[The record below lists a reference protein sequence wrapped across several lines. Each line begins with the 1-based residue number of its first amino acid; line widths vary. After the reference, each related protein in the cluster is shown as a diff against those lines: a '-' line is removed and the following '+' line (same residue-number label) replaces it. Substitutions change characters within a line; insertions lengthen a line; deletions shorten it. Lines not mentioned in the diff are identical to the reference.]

1 MNFDILEEIAQEIC
15 DEFEAFAPPIPVELM
30 LQQPPENM
38 WDEIDVAQLSGSF
51 LSIKER
57 YSPRMSLARLLVRHI
72 AASEWGISRGLD
84 KILGDSE
91 LLNAFAR
98 MLLMPKE
105 MILGLTTTMKT
116 PQAISLRFE
125 VPESDAK
132 DRLIELA

>member
-1 MNFDILEEIAQEIC
+1 MDFDTLEEIAQEIC
-15 DEFEAFAPPIPVELM
+15 EEFEAFAPPIAVELM

-38 WDEIDVAQLSGSF
+38 WEEIDVAQLSGSF

-72 AASEWGISRGLD
+72 AASEWGIARGLD

-98 MLLMPKE
+98 MILMPKE
-105 MILGLTTTMKT
+105 MILGLTTAMKT
-116 PQAISLRFE
+116 PQSISLRFE

>member
-1 MNFDILEEIAQEIC
+1 MDFEKLEEIAEEIC
-15 DEFEAFAPPIPVELM
+15 EAFEAFAPPIPVELM
-30 LQQPPENM
+30 LQQPPESM

-72 AASEWGISRGLD
+72 AASDWGKERSLD
-84 KILGDSE
+84 KILGDTE

-105 MILGLTTTMKT
+105 MINGLTTAMKT
-116 PQAISLRFE
+116 PQSISIRFE

-132 DRLIELA
+132 DRLLELA

>member
-1 MNFDILEEIAQEIC
+1 MDFDTLEEIAQEIC
-15 DEFEAFAPPIPVELM
+15 EEFEAFAAPIPVELM

-38 WDEIDVAQLSGSF
+38 WEEIDVAQLSGSF

-72 AASEWGISRGLD
+72 AASEWGKARGLD

-98 MLLMPKE
+98 MILMPKE
-105 MILGLTTTMKT
+105 MISGLTTAMKT
-116 PQAISLRFE
+116 PQSVSLRFE

>member
-1 MNFDILEEIAQEIC
+1 MDFDTLEEIAQEIC
-15 DEFEAFAPPIPVELM
+15 EAFESFAPPIAVELM
-30 LQQPPENM
+30 LQQPPESM

-98 MLLMPKE
+98 MILMPRE
-105 MILGLTTTMKT
+105 MISGLTTAMKT

>member
-1 MNFDILEEIAQEIC
+1 MDFEKLEEIAEEIC
-15 DEFEAFAPPIPVELM
+15 EAFEAFAPPIPVELM
-30 LQQPPENM
+30 LQQPPESM

-72 AASEWGISRGLD
+72 AASAWGIERGLD
-84 KILGDSE
+84 KILGDTE

-105 MILGLTTTMKT
+105 MINGLTTAMKT
-116 PQAISLRFE
+116 PQSISIRFE

-132 DRLIELA
+132 DRLLELA